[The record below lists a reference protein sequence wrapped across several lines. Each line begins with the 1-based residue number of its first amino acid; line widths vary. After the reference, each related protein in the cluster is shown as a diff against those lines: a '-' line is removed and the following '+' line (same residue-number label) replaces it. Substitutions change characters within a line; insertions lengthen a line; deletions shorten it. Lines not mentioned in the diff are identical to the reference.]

1 MGSAKLSGRG
11 ALLRRVSGIS
21 LCAVSVAAVVSAC
34 GSDSEKKRAPTY
46 DGDAGEAAV
55 GGQSG
60 GGGSGGSA
68 GSGGTLIATGGAPA
82 GDAGGGGKLPSD
94 GGASGTGQAG
104 AGEAGGATGGE
115 PGTECSAGSGDCDQN
130 PDDCETPL
138 DTIQNCGEC
147 GTTCTSTNGVS
158 ACQELSCVVTSCT
171 AGFADCN
178 DSGTDGCETAT
189 NTVTN
194 CGSCNNDCGTGT
206 CNAGGFCNGVDV
218 GSNAYTGRSFLAG
231 DSIYRQ
237 SVPAP
242 GYGLQSSYSIIRTPV
257 NGSAETIIDAQ
268 NKPAGGM
275 VATATDVYWGVGG
288 TPPGVF
294 KKGLTAAAGVAP
306 TPVFEPPS
314 LPMQLVIQG
323 ANLYFTGLDGQ
334 IYLRPLAAASNV
346 PGTVI
351 VTAAEVAGT
360 HTFNLHQPLV
370 ATPTR
375 LYWIVGGTGG
385 PFLRTAP
392 IAGGTAADVAG
403 ATPRGWT
410 PLWVNGE
417 DVYWV
422 QTSGSAFDG
431 VYRYASGAA
440 ATGLVFKS
448 NLTGV
453 ATDSGSLYYLETD
466 NKLFK
471 SPIAGGVGKQIGQA
485 TSGAKDII
493 GFGPKSTY
501 LSGYWTRGNGFSLG
515 KAYVLSK

>member
-1 MGSAKLSGRG
+1 MGSAKASGR
-11 ALLRRVSGIS
+11 ALLLRRVSGIS
-21 LCAVSVAAVVSAC
+21 ACAVSAAIVVSAC
-34 GSDSEKKRAPTY
+34 GSESDKKKDGPNYEGRAGETSVGGEGGGAGSGGTPVTTGGAPDS
-46 DGDAGEAAV
+46 DAGA
-55 GGQSG
+55 GGMLPSE
-60 GGGSGGSA
+60 GGSGGS
-68 GSGGTLIATGGAPA
+68 
-82 GDAGGGGKLPSD
+82 
-94 GGASGTGQAG
+94 GQAG
-104 AGEAGGATGGE
+104 AAEAGAGQAGGQ
-115 PGTECSAGSGDCDQN
+115 PGTECPAGSGDCDQN

-138 DTIQNCGEC
+138 DTSQNCGEC
-147 GTTCTSTNGVS
+147 GTTCASTNGVS
-158 ACQELSCVVTSCT
+158 ACQELTCVVTGCT

-178 DSGTDGCETAT
+178 SSGTDGCEIAT

-194 CGSCNNDCGTGT
+194 CGSCGNDCGTGT
-206 CNAGGFCNGVDV
+206 CNAGGFCNSVDI
-218 GSNAYTGRSFLAG
+218 GSNAYTGRSFFAG

-242 GYGLQSSYSIIRTPV
+242 NYGLQGSYSIIRTPV
-257 NGSAETIIDAQ
+257 DGSAETIIDAQ
-268 NKPAGGM
+268 AKQAGGM

-288 TPPGVF
+288 TPPGVY
-294 KKGLTAAAGVAP
+294 KKGLTAAAAVAP

-314 LPMQLVIQG
+314 LPMQMVIQG

-334 IYLRPLAAASNV
+334 IYMRPLAAAANV
-346 PGTVI
+346 PGSVI

-360 HTFNLHQPLV
+360 HTFNMHQPLV

-385 PFLRTAP
+385 PFLRSAA

-410 PLWVNGE
+410 PISVSGE

-422 QTSGSAFDG
+422 QSSGSAFDG
-431 VYRYASGAA
+431 VYHYTHGAA

-448 NLTGV
+448 TLTGV
-453 ATDSGSLYYLETD
+453 AVDSGSLYYLETD

-471 SPIAGGVGKQIGQA
+471 APISGGVGKQIGQA

-501 LSGYWTRGNGFSLG
+501 LSGYWTRGSGFSLG